1 MARWNWGGAAVGLL
15 SGVEGAA
22 KAHEKRLQDLEDR
35 RIADERE
42 TRRQEAMLAK
52 QVFLANHQADLQL
65 KRDDK
70 VFERNTAAGIEKEK
84 RDDKRWEWQH
94 NKALEGKRQD
104 METAHGYNV
113 ALQEMTIDAA
123 AAKGGTLKQNYE
135 DLISIGFEPEVAK
148 ELSSVALQTKGVL
161 NDAEARRL
169 YNEAYTKAYTAAM
182 QGVVSASPQMQTDT
196 EKKAHMYA
204 AQLTGFDLY
213 GVLSGSPPPAAG
225 LLSEAAGKGDAPEK
239 RKPISAF
246 GK

>member
-22 KAHEKRLQDLEDR
+22 KAHEKRLHDLEDK

-42 TRRQEAMLAK
+42 TRREEALLAK
-52 QVFLANHQADLQL
+52 QMFLANHQAALQAE
-65 KRDDK
+65 RDDR
-70 VFERNTAAGIEKEK
+70 VFERNTAAGIEKEE
-84 RDDKRWEWQH
+84 RDDERWKRQQDV
-94 NKALEGKRQD
+94 LQEGKRQD

-113 ALQEMTIDAA
+113 ALQEMNIDAA

-135 DLISIGFEPEVAK
+135 DLISIGFEPKVAK

-182 QGVVSASPQMQTDT
+182 QGVVSASPQMQKDT

-225 LLSEAAGKGDAPEK
+225 LLSEAAGQGDAPEK
-239 RKPISAF
+239 RKPISSF